1 MPHTDIGEKIKKLR
15 LHQNMTQSELA
26 GDQITRNMLSRVEN
40 GAALPSLPTV
50 WYLAERLG
58 VPAGFLLAEGDDDRV
73 WRKMNRIEG
82 IRRVLRSGDARICLE
97 LCLEDAEMSEADDE
111 IYLIMAQCSLALAR
125 EEFDRGNL
133 HDACAALDN
142 AIDYAAR
149 TVYDTTAIRQTAAL
163 YFRFMHG
170 LSAMLYSEV
179 LSDAAVDDPLLGS
192 DDAFGRYVV
201 AREAL
206 AAGEER
212 RVAAY
217 LKRERENDLWQMH
230 FSAHA
235 AMVHGEYA
243 RAEQLLHR
251 LLHADAARSEVLL
264 YCVFCDLEICCREQS
279 DFRGAYEYSQN
290 KVALLERM
298 LREA

>member
-15 LHQNMTQSELA
+15 VQRNMTQSDLA

-73 WRKMNRIEG
+73 WRKMNRIDG

-97 LCLEDAEMSEADDE
+97 LCREDAEVSEADDE
-111 IYLIMAQCSLALAR
+111 IYLIMAQCSLSIAQ
-125 EEFDRGNL
+125 EEFHLGRL
-133 HDACAALDN
+133 HQSCAALDS
-142 AIDYAAR
+142 AVEYAER

-163 YFRFMHG
+163 YFRFMRG
-170 LSAMLYSEV
+170 LSAMLYSETIA
-179 LSDAAVDDPLLGS
+179 DVDDPLIGCH
-192 DDAFGRYVV
+192 DAFGRYVL

-206 AAGEER
+206 EAGEER

-217 LKRERENDLWQMH
+217 LKQQDENDLWQLH

-235 AMVHGEYA
+235 AMVRGEYEK
-243 RAEQLLHR
+243 AEQTLRR
-251 LLHADAARSEVLL
+251 LLHAEAARSEVLL